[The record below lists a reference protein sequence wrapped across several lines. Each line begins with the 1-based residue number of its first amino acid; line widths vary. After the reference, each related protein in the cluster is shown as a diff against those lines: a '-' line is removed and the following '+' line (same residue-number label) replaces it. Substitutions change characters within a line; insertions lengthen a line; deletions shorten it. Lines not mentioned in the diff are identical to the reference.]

1 MRAND
6 SEPARVVALFDLANT
21 MVALA
26 GKGEPTIPQSLHD
39 ITVIGK
45 GTAEDR
51 AWVFA
56 ELLRQGGI
64 DAVILRPHSRADSA
78 AGPDATAKSAGRA
91 SEACR
96 RWLVGALV
104 DKQVYLFDPTL
115 GWPIPTREDKGQ
127 SPMYRERGHS
137 GRGACG

>member
-1 MRAND
+1 MALCGQMIQ
-6 SEPARVVALFDLANT
+6 SPRVVALFDLANT

-64 DAVILRPHSRADSA
+64 DAVILRPHS
-78 AGPDATAKSAGRA
+78 PA
-91 SEACR
+91 SEAPAAAGAPER
-96 RWLVGALV
+96 RKPARSA
-104 DKQVYLFDPTL
+104 DPVI
-115 GWPIPTREDKGQ
+115 GGRGNR
-127 SPMYRERGHS
+127 RERLRTGDS
-137 GRGACG
+137 LACGCCGRKAGLSL